1 MKRIEKTKEN
11 LLKFIS
17 TNKLF
22 LCYLI
27 ISVAIG
33 FLLRIKTTSTPI
45 YFKAFAADTLMSLI
59 FGSFGFLIKNNNI
72 P

>member
-33 FLLRIKTTSTPI
+33 FS
-45 YFKAFAADTLMSLI
+45 
-59 FGSFGFLIKNNNI
+59 
-72 P
+72 